1 MAFDIVSIGNATIDA
16 FICVKGKVKKGNL
29 LLPVGSKQEVQSIFY
44 STGGG
49 ATNTAVGFKRL
60 GLRTGILAAIG
71 NDPGGK
77 IVLRELKKEGIST
90 RLVSRLRDYE
100 TAYSAI
106 LTGFGQDRIILVYGG
121 ATRHLGEE
129 RHVHWAWLSKTK
141 WIHVTSFHAKPE
153 IMKKILGVAEK
164 KGISVSFNPGMS
176 EISLGLK
183 KLRPLLKKVDI
194 LLLNRKE
201 AKILTKEKNVKK
213 QLQKL
218 QEIVPLVVVTED
230 KKGAHAFDG
239 SFYCHKPALKAK
251 IADTTG
257 AGDAF
262 NSGFVSQIVKGKSVE
277 KALDAGTANATS
289 TIMHFGAKNKL
300 LTQHGIEAFLEKH
313 ETGRTKVK
321 KSKMAFA

>member
-1 MAFDIVSIGNATIDA
+1 MSFDIVSVGNATIDA
-16 FICVKGKVKKGNL
+16 FICVNGKVKKGNL
-29 LLPVGSKQEVQSIFY
+29 ILPVGSKQEVKSIFY
-44 STGGG
+44 ATGGG

-60 GLRTGILAAIG
+60 GLKTGILAAVG

-77 IVLRELKKEGIST
+77 IILKELRKEGINT
-90 RLVSRLRDYE
+90 RLISRLKDYE

-106 LTGFGQDRIILVYGG
+106 LTGFGHDRIILVYGG

-129 RHVHWAWLSKTK
+129 RQVHWAWLSKTK
-141 WIHVTSFHAKPE
+141 WMHITSFHAKPE
-153 IMKKILGVAEK
+153 IMKKILEFAEK

-176 EISLGLK
+176 EIKLGLK
-183 KLRPLLKKVDI
+183 KLRLLLKKVDI
-194 LLLNRKE
+194 LLLNRNE
-201 AKILTKEKNVKK
+201 AEILTKEKNVKK

-218 QEIVPLVVVTED
+218 QIIVPLVVVTED
-230 KKGAHAFDG
+230 KKGVHAFDG
-239 SFYCHKPALKAK
+239 SIYYYKPAFKTK

-262 NSGFVSQIVKGKSVE
+262 HSGFVASIVKGRSVE

-300 LTQHGIEAFLEKH
+300 LTQHGVEEFLEKH

-321 KSKMAFA
+321 KSRITST